1 VTDQTKTHRLIALRV
16 PVDLF
21 EAVQR
26 AADAEDRSVS
36 AVVRVALR
44 RLLAD
49 QCHEH
54 SEPALR

>member
-1 VTDQTKTHRLIALRV
+1 MSVDERNYRAIAVRM

-21 EAVQR
+21 EAAQR

-49 QCHEH
+49 QPHEH
-54 SEPALR
+54 SEPTVT